1 MANHG
6 FSEHGELG
14 LDEVKSR
21 IVLIHVYDEAGNV
34 IETHEHAG
42 NFNEW

>member
-14 LDEVKSR
+14 LDEVKEQNLVIR
-21 IVLIHVYDEAGNV
+21 VYDSAGNV
-34 IETHEHAG
+34 IESHKHAG
-42 NFNEW
+42 EFKEP